1 MADKTF
7 LLRFCRHYKG
17 QEHNPDPQ
25 DSVWRYERF
34 WVEMSMSDTPDF
46 SCQLDEYIE
55 AGLTD
60 FNSYDGTPLTL
71 KAVLYNRFM
80 QQAEGMASTDDF
92 KRWYDTFYIK

>member
-46 SCQLDEYIE
+46 SRQLDEYIE

-60 FNSYDGTPLTL
+60 FNAYDGTPLTL

-80 QQAEGMASTDDF
+80 QQAEG
-92 KRWYDTFYIK
+92 YGFYR